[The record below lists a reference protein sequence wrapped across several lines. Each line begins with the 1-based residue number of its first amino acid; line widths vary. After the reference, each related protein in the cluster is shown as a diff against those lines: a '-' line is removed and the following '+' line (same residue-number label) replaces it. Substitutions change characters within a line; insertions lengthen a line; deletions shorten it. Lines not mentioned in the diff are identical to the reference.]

1 MKWRLISDSEPL
13 TGFENMAR
21 DEAILKQVDLGESLP
36 TIRLY
41 RWSPY
46 CISLGKHQNP
56 EHELNLDKIK
66 EAGIHFVK
74 RYTGG
79 RAVFHSEE
87 LTYSVIAPN
96 DVASWSGKL
105 QTTYDEISHWLLEC
119 LRPLGGDF
127 SMERGELVVKTPRNT
142 VAQACFASTAKSEV
156 VLQGKK
162 FIGSAQRR
170 SKNAFLQHGSIIVG
184 KAHEE
189 MSEYLNLQEGEKSK
203 YEKNLSQNSLSLTE
217 VGILMNATELQ
228 KHFEQQILN
237 LDINAANMSYSSEEE
252 KIIRERVKLHESFFT
267 NNYKNS

>member
-1 MKWRLISDSEPL
+1 MKWRLIIDNKPL

-21 DEAILKQVDLGESLP
+21 DEAILNQVDLGESLP

-41 RWSPY
+41 RWFPY

-56 EHELNLDKIK
+56 KHELNLDKIK
-66 EAGIHFVK
+66 QAGIHFVK

-79 RAVFHSEE
+79 RAVYHSEE

-96 DVASWSGKL
+96 DIASWSAKL
-105 QTTYDEISHWLLEC
+105 QTTYDEISKWLLEC

-127 SMERGELVVKTPRNT
+127 SMERGELVVKTPKNA

-189 MSEYLNLQEGEKSK
+189 MSQFLNLQEGEKSE

-217 VGILMNATELQ
+217 VGILMDSTELQ
-228 KHFEQQILN
+228 KHFTRQLLN
-237 LDINAANMSYSSEEE
+237 MNLNAEIMAYSSDEE
-252 KIIRERVKLHESFFT
+252 KIIKERVKLHESFFT
-267 NNYKNS
+267 NNYTNS